1 MDKHTIQG
9 ITGTTEGRR
18 IALIRLIRGFLF
30 GLVLAAVPAF
40 GGGGAVY
47 IRLYTDFQQA
57 PPDAVLDS
65 IQDELA
71 KIMSPSGLAFQW
83 SSLAENRGN
92 EVSAQ
97 VAVIHFS
104 GQCGVVN
111 SATLNSQSGA
121 LGWTDMTDGAI
132 LPFSDI
138 DCDRIEALLR
148 ANLIAK
154 PKQEQEEVLGRAVG
168 RVLAHE
174 LYHILVSTARHS
186 SQGVAKPSYSAQ
198 DLLSKSLQFEQKE
211 SDELR
216 RYWSDLVTGG
226 F

>member
-1 MDKHTIQG
+1 MDRHTIQE
-9 ITGTTEGRR
+9 ITRTTEGRA
-18 IALIRLIRGFLF
+18 IALIRLIRGFLV

-83 SSLAENRGN
+83 SSLAESRGN
-92 EVSAQ
+92 EVSAH

-104 GQCGVVN
+104 GHCGVVN